1 MLVLLV
7 VAALSRRLRTA
18 ATGVAVGVLLHFV
31 RDVATGPGLPLAWPL
46 CSSSALLPYG
56 LYIGFMAA
64 VSALAIARQVPAS
77 GSRSPRSSGVR
88 GQGLPPT
95 GDTSRT

>member
-31 RDVATGPGLPLAWPL
+31 RDVATGPGLPLASPL
-46 CSSSALLPYG
+46 CSGGALLPYG
-56 LYIGFMAA
+56 LNQPDVRPL
-64 VSALAIARQVPAS
+64 VSRV
-77 GSRSPRSSGVR
+77 RSPAA
-88 GQGLPPT
+88 T
-95 GDTSRT
+95 GAALITAAAGNANWAN